1 MQLRDNP
8 IEFEQHTE
16 SNDPEIMV
24 QLIDISK
31 KIFVDMLSM
40 ERQQMALMNSTVSH
54 EMRNPLNSLQVQT
67 EIIHENIMMLVKLQ
81 VPIRKM
87 LQFHDKLQLDKIFE
101 TLGKSIKISI
111 SSCKLLKFN
120 IEDMLALPQL
130 KQGKF
135 NKVVER
141 FDADAAIQ
149 EIMSM
154 QEYQCKQRNVKI
166 DKTFIGFR
174 GEKFVNMDEKR
185 FQQVLLNY

>member
-8 IEFEQHTE
+8 IEFDEHTE

-31 KIFVDMLSM
+31 KIFVDKLSM

-67 EIIHENIMMLVKLQ
+67 EIIWENIQMLVKLQ
-81 VPIRKM
+81 EPIRAK
-87 LQFHDKLQLDKIFE
+87 LHFQAQLQLDRIFE
-101 TLGKSIKISI
+101 TLSKSIKISI

-135 NKVVER
+135 NKVIER
-141 FDADAAIQ
+141 FDAEAA
-149 EIMSM
+149 
-154 QEYQCKQRNVKI
+154 V
-166 DKTFIGFR
+166 
-174 GEKFVNMDEKR
+174 
-185 FQQVLLNY
+185 